1 MKKILFSPLFLLI
14 SIFSVSA
21 QEFDKVEDYVAHIK
35 KNHKLVYDD
44 LTAYLLKLEGGNMP
58 VAESQRRV
66 FTKKAPD
73 IIVSIHGMPSF
84 KGDKT
89 LQDSLAAYMR
99 RTYWIMEKEYPKIQR
114 MQDSATKSYASAQKF
129 VAAKKTALNNL
140 IKDESNFFE
149 GLKSF
154 SGKNGVAV
162 PATYDNEYEKM
173 LYVREVANHH
183 STLELIVNKCKAEET
198 ILTKA
203 IQTKSKEGMEE
214 HGATLEKYIKE
225 GYASLD
231 TVKPYKQDRSLL
243 DAARSTLAFYQS
255 ESEFKVPI
263 LLHLL
268 AEGNVRQSPTADPD
282 GVATYPNTQKDLD
295 VDRVAAWD
303 RWTKANEAF
312 LKKYLPQQ

>member
-1 MKKILFSPLFLLI
+1 MKKILFSPLILLI
-14 SIFSVSA
+14 TIFSVSA

-44 LTAYLLKLEGGNMP
+44 VTAYLLKLESGNMP
-58 VAESQRRV
+58 VAEAQRRV

-114 MQDSATKSYASAQKF
+114 MQDSATRSYSSALKF
-129 VAAKKTALNNL
+129 SQAKRTALNSL

-149 GLKSF
+149 GLKAF

-162 PATYDNEYEKM
+162 PASYDNEYEKM
-173 LYVREVANHH
+173 LYVKDVASHH
-183 STLELIVNKCKAEET
+183 TTLELIVDKCKAEET
-198 ILTKA
+198 ILAKA
-203 IQTKSKEGMEE
+203 VQAKSKEGMEE
-214 HGATLEKYIKE
+214 HAAILEKYVKE
-225 GYASLD
+225 GYALLD

-268 AEGNVRQSPTADPD
+268 AEGNVRQAPTADTD

-295 VDRVAAWD
+295 LDRAAAWD
-303 RWTKANEAF
+303 RWTKASAAF
-312 LKKYLPQQ
+312 IKKYLPQ

>member
-114 MQDSATKSYASAQKF
+114 MQDSAARSYASAQKF
-129 VAAKKTALNNL
+129 VNAKKTALNNL

-149 GLKSF
+149 GLKAF
-154 SGKNGVAV
+154 SSKNGVAV
-162 PATYDNEYEKM
+162 PASYDNEYEKM

-183 STLELIVNKCKAEET
+183 STLELIVNKCKAEEA
-198 ILTKA
+198 ILKNA

-214 HGATLEKYIKE
+214 HGAILEKYIKE
-225 GYASLD
+225 GYAALD
-231 TVKPYKQDRSLL
+231 TVKPYKQDRTLL

-268 AEGNVRQSPTADPD
+268 AEGNVRQAPTADPD

-295 VDRVAAWD
+295 VDRAAAWD

-312 LKKYLPQQ
+312 LKKYLPQ